1 MNISANSIR
10 LLYRTG
16 KINIDGVRK
25 ALEKGWISKEDFY
38 NITGQEA

>member
-1 MNISANSIR
+1 MKINAKSLA

-25 ALEKGWISKEDFY
+25 ALEKGWITPEEFY
-38 NITGQEA
+38 NITGVEA